1 MVVPTAGFGTVY
13 ATTFSG
19 SSNKLQTLDVGG
31 TARAAST
38 SPNSKYYL
46 LRNSSGDIYAQVFH
60 GIATQAQ
67 YADLAEKY
75 TADKEYEPGTVL
87 VFGGEAEVT
96 ECTVFCDSKTSRCS
110 AQPNVHI

>member
-13 ATTFSG
+13 ATTFNG
-19 SSNKLQTLDVGG
+19 TATVATALDVGG
-31 TARAAST
+31 TARSGT
-38 SPNSKYYL
+38 SSNSKYL
-46 LRNSSGDIYAQVFH
+46 LLETEMVIYMQENYY

-87 VFGGEAEVT
+87 VFGGEEEVT
-96 ECTVFCDSKTSRCS
+96 ECTVFCDTRL
-110 AQPNVHI
+110 AGVVPRMHI